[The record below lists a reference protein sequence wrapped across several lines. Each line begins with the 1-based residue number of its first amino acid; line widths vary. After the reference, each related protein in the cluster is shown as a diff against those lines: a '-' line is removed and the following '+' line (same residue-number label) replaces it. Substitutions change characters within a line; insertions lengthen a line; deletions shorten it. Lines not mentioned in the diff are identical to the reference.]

1 LSFRNWASGPG
12 GDGLRVSIQGS
23 DAKTLKEAS
32 ETLIGQLSSFP
43 EISGLEDNQSY
54 DKNEIT
60 LKLTPRGEAL
70 GFTISGIGS
79 DLYQRLNG
87 IEAVAFPDGSR
98 TAKIIVSLSQESIK
112 ADFLS
117 RTHVRSS
124 QGKFVKLLDIVTVE
138 SNIGFSTVNRDNGQR
153 KIVVSGEI
161 SEDDPGRATY
171 ISDQLKDLILPELQT
186 KFGIETEL
194 SGLAQQEKDF
204 LNDAFIAFAL
214 CLMGIYLAL
223 SWVFESWLRPLVIMA
238 IIPFGLIGTLWG
250 HFWWGI
256 PLSMF
261 SIIGLIGM
269 TGIIINDSIVLIST
283 IDEFA
288 EKRGL
293 TPSVIDATS
302 DRLRPI
308 LLTTLTTVL
317 GLLPLLF
324 ETSKDAQFLK
334 PTVITLVYGLGFGM
348 FVVLFL
354 VPAFVIIQRD
364 FRQLFNALKRLVFSN
379 RLSSFGRISIWIGLF
394 SIFSVFLVGFGSMA
408 FLGKSYLRWFLPI
421 PIDSAVVQNVLSL
434 SFVTA
439 VLILWIIIFRK
450 RLFTRPKAFL

>member
-1 LSFRNWASGPG
+1 
-12 GDGLRVSIQGS
+12 
-23 DAKTLKEAS
+23 
-32 ETLIGQLSSFP
+32 
-43 EISGLEDNQSY
+43 
-54 DKNEIT
+54 
-60 LKLTPRGEAL
+60 
-70 GFTISGIGS
+70 
-79 DLYQRLNG
+79 
-87 IEAVAFPDGSR
+87 
-98 TAKIIVSLSQESIK
+98 
-112 ADFLS
+112 
-117 RTHVRSS
+117 
-124 QGKFVKLLDIVTVE
+124 
-138 SNIGFSTVNRDNGQR
+138 
-153 KIVVSGEI
+153 
-161 SEDDPGRATY
+161 
-171 ISDQLKDLILPELQT
+171 
-186 KFGIETEL
+186 
-194 SGLAQQEKDF
+194 
-204 LNDAFIAFAL
+204 
-214 CLMGIYLAL
+214 
-223 SWVFESWLRPLVIMA
+223 
-238 IIPFGLIGTLWG
+238 
-250 HFWWGI
+250 
-256 PLSMF
+256 MF

-379 RLSSFGRISIWIGLF
+379 RLSSFGRISIWIGLG
-394 SIFSVFLVGFGSMA
+394 SIFSVFTVGFGSMA
-408 FLGKSYLRWFLPI
+408 FLGKSYLGWFLPI
-421 PIDSAVVQNVLSL
+421 PIDSAVIQNVLSL

-439 VLILWIIIFRK
+439 VLIVWIIIFRK
-450 RLFTRPKAFL
+450 RLFTRPNAFL